1 MVMGELSQETQVVVI
16 GGGPGGYAAA
26 FRAADL
32 GLDVTLVEMEPR
44 CGGTCLL
51 RGCIPSKALLQTAE
65 IIWDAEE
72 AVRRGVHFDRPR
84 MDLDKLRDWK
94 NAIVAKLAVG
104 LDHLA
109 KKRGVQIL
117 NGRATFEDAHTLRLE
132 GSEVSHLKFRHA
144 IIAVGSEPMGLP
156 GVSPTL
162 KGRIMDSTGAL
173 NLEEIPQRL
182 LVVGGGYIGLELGCA
197 YAVFGSRVTLVH
209 RSKRILGGVDE
220 DLVRPLI
227 KRIGALF
234 EAVRLETDVAELR
247 EEADGVTA
255 VLRDPEGTTRERFD
269 RVLIAIGRIPRS
281 RSMGLEKAGIT
292 VDDAGFIPVDSQ
304 CRTSVAHIYAVGD
317 VAGQPMLAHKAMR
330 EGKVAAEA
338 IAGMPSAYDVQ
349 AIPAVVYTDPQI
361 AWAGLTENEARR
373 QNIAVK
379 IARFPWGASG
389 RALTMDAADGLTKI
403 LFDPDSGRLLGMGI
417 VGRGAETMI
426 AEGVLAIEMGASA
439 EDVALTVHAHPTLS
453 ETEGEAAEI
462 FLGSA
467 THLYVPRGAQGKG
480 APPL

>member
-1 MVMGELSQETQVVVI
+1 MVMGELSQETQVAVI

-65 IIWDAEE
+65 LIWDAAE
-72 AVRRGVHFDRPR
+72 AYHRGVRFEKPQL
-84 MDLDKLRDWK
+84 DLDKLRSWK
-94 NAIVAKLAVG
+94 DGIVQKLALG
-104 LDHLA
+104 LDNLA
-109 KKRGVQIL
+109 KKRSVQIL
-117 NGRATFEDAHTLRLE
+117 RARAFFEDAHTLRLE
-132 GSEVSHLKFRHA
+132 GSEITHLKFRHA
-144 IIAVGSEPMGLP
+144 VVAVGSEPMTLSGI
-156 GVSPTL
+156 SPSPQ
-162 KGRIMDSTGAL
+162 GRIMDSTGAL
-173 NLEEIPQRL
+173 ALQEIPKRL

-209 RSKRILGGVDE
+209 RGTNILGGVDE
-220 DLVRPLI
+220 DLVRPLA
-227 KRIGALF
+227 KRIGAVF
-234 EAVRLETDVAELR
+234 ESVRYETEVAELR
-247 EEADGVTA
+247 EEADAVEA
-255 VLRDPEGTTRERFD
+255 VLKGPAGTVRERFD
-269 RVLIAIGRIPRS
+269 RILIAIGRAPRS
-281 RSMGLEKAGIT
+281 RGIGLEHAG
-292 VDDAGFIPVDSQ
+292 VAVNEAGFIQVDDQ
-304 CRTSVAHIYAVGD
+304 RRTSVPHIYAVGD
-317 VAGQPMLAHKAMR
+317 VVGQPMLAHKAMR

-349 AIPAVVYTDPQI
+349 AVPAVVYTDPQI
-361 AWAGLTENEARR
+361 AWAGLTENEARQR
-373 QNIAVK
+373 NIPVK

-389 RALTMDAADGLTKI
+389 RALTMDAAEGLTKI

-453 ETEGEAAEI
+453 ETEGEAAEV

-467 THLYVPRGAQGKG
+467 THLYVPRRIQPKVR
-480 APPL
+480 LE

>member
-1 MVMGELSQETQVVVI
+1 MVMGELSQETQVAVI

-65 IIWDAEE
+65 IIWDAAE
-72 AVRRGVHFDRPR
+72 AARRGVHFDRPR
-84 MDLDKLRDWK
+84 MDLEKLRSWK
-94 NAIVAKLAVG
+94 DAVVAKLAVG

-117 NGRATFEDAHTLRLE
+117 RAQATFEDAHTLRLE
-132 GSEVSHLKFRHA
+132 GSELSHLKFRHA
-144 IIAVGSEPMGLP
+144 IIAVGSEPMELP
-156 GVSPTL
+156 GVSTTP

-173 NLEEIPQRL
+173 ALEEIPQRL

-209 RSKRILGGVDE
+209 RAKRILGGVDD
-220 DLVRPLI
+220 DLVRPLS

-234 EAVRLETDVAELR
+234 ETVRLETEVAELQ
-247 EEADGVTA
+247 EDVDGVTA
-255 VLRDPEGTTRERFD
+255 VLQGPEGTVRERFD

-281 RSMGLEKAGIT
+281 REMGLEKAGIA
-292 VDDAGFIPVDSQ
+292 VDDAGFIAVDSQ
-304 CRTSVAHIYAVGD
+304 RRTSVAHIYAVGD

-361 AWAGLTENEARR
+361 AWAGLTESEARR
-373 QNIAVK
+373 KNIPVK

-403 LFDPDSGRLLGMGI
+403 LCDPDSGRVLGMGI

-453 ETEGEAAEI
+453 ETEGEAAEV

-480 APPL
+480 APPW

>member
-1 MVMGELSQETQVVVI
+1 MVMGELSQETEVAVI

-32 GLDVTLVEMEPR
+32 GLEVTLVEAESR

-65 IIWDAEE
+65 IIWDAAE
-72 AVRRGVHFDRPR
+72 AARRGVLFDKPQL
-84 MDLDKLRDWK
+84 DLEKLRSWK
-94 NAIVAKLAVG
+94 DGIVQKLAAG
-104 LDHLA
+104 LEHLA
-109 KKRGVQIL
+109 TKRNIQIL
-117 NGRATFEDAHTLRLE
+117 RGRAFFENDHMLRLE
-132 GSEVSHLKFRHA
+132 DSEVTHLKFRRA
-144 IIAVGSEPMGLP
+144 VIAVGSDPISLP

-162 KGRIMDSTGAL
+162 EGRIMDSTGAL
-173 NLEEIPQRL
+173 ALKEIPQRL

-209 RSKRILGGVDE
+209 RGDRILGGVDD
-220 DLVRPLI
+220 DLVRPLA
-227 KRIGALF
+227 KRIGTLF
-234 EAVRLETDVAELR
+234 ESVRLETQVMELR
-247 EEADGVTA
+247 EEEDFVEA
-255 VLRDPEGTTRERFD
+255 VLQGPAGAVRERFD
-269 RVLIAIGRIPRS
+269 RVLIAIGRAPRS
-281 RSMGLEKAGIT
+281 RGIGLENT
-292 VDDAGFIPVDSQ
+292 SVVVDDGGFIAVDDQ
-304 CRTSVAHIYAVGD
+304 RRTSVPHIYAVGD

-338 IAGMPSAYDVQ
+338 VAGMPSAYDVQ
-349 AIPAVVYTDPQI
+349 AVPAVVYTDPQI
-361 AWAGLTENEARR
+361 AWAGLTENEALRK
-373 QNIAVK
+373 NIPVK

-389 RALTMDAADGLTKI
+389 RALTMGAADGLTKI

-453 ETEGEAAEI
+453 ETEGEAAEV

-467 THLYVPRGAQGKG
+467 THLYVPRVAEGKG
-480 APPL
+480 KHP

>member
-1 MVMGELSQETQVVVI
+1 MVMGELSQETQVAVI

-72 AVRRGVHFDRPR
+72 VAGRGVRFNKPQV
-84 MDLDKLRDWK
+84 DLEKLRTWK
-94 NAIVAKLAVG
+94 DGVVEKLASG

-109 KKRGVQIL
+109 KKRGVQVL
-117 NGRATFEDAHTLRLE
+117 RARAFFEDARTLRLE
-132 GSEVSHLKFRHA
+132 DSEVTHLTFRHA
-144 IIAVGSEPMGLP
+144 VIAVGSEPVKLP
-156 GVSPTL
+156 GVSTTPT
-162 KGRIMDSTGAL
+162 GRIMDSTGAL
-173 NLEEIPQRL
+173 ALEEIPRRL

-209 RSKRILGGVDE
+209 RAQRILGGVDD
-220 DLVRPLI
+220 DLVRPLA
-227 KRIGALF
+227 KRISALF
-234 EAVRLETDVAELR
+234 DSVRLETEVAELR
-247 EEADGVTA
+247 EDADGVKA
-255 VLRDPEGTTRERFD
+255 VLQGPEGTIGERFD
-269 RVLIAIGRIPRS
+269 RVLIAVGRIPRS
-281 RSMGLEKAGIT
+281 RTMGLENAGIA
-292 VDDAGFIPVDSQ
+292 VDDAGFIAVDSQ
-304 CRTSVAHIYAVGD
+304 RRTSVPHIYAVGD
-317 VAGQPMLAHKAMR
+317 VAGHPMLAHKAMR

-373 QNIAVK
+373 KNIPVK

-403 LFDPDSGRLLGMGI
+403 LCDPDSGRLLGMGI

-439 EDVALTVHAHPTLS
+439 EDMALTVHAHPTLS
-453 ETEGEAAEI
+453 ETEGEAAEV

-467 THLYVPRGAQGKG
+467 THLYVPRGVQSKTAT
-480 APPL
+480 PL

>member
-1 MVMGELSQETQVVVI
+1 MVMGELSQETQVAVI

-65 IIWDAEE
+65 IIWDAAE
-72 AVRRGVHFDRPR
+72 ASGRGVVFDKPQV
-84 MDLDKLRDWK
+84 DLEKLRTWK
-94 NAIVAKLAVG
+94 DGIVEKLASG

-109 KKRGVQIL
+109 KKRGVQVL
-117 NGRATFEDAHTLRLE
+117 RARAFFEDAHTLRLE
-132 GSEVSHLKFRHA
+132 DSEVTHLTFRHA
-144 IIAVGSEPMGLP
+144 VIAVGSEPVKLP
-156 GVSPTL
+156 GVSTTPT
-162 KGRIMDSTGAL
+162 GRIMDSTGAL
-173 NLEEIPQRL
+173 ALEEIPQRL

-197 YAVFGSRVTLVH
+197 YAVFGSRVALVH
-209 RSKRILGGVDE
+209 RAGRILGGVDD
-220 DLVRPLI
+220 DLVRPLA
-227 KRIGALF
+227 KRISTVF
-234 EAVRLETDVAELR
+234 EAMRLETEVAELR
-247 EEADGVTA
+247 EDADGVKA
-255 VLRDPEGTTRERFD
+255 VLRGPEGTIEERFD
-269 RVLIAIGRIPRS
+269 RVLIAVGRIPRS
-281 RSMGLEKAGIT
+281 RTIGLENAGIA
-292 VDDAGFIPVDSQ
+292 VDDAGFIAVDSQ
-304 CRTSVAHIYAVGD
+304 RRTSVPHIYAVGD
-317 VAGQPMLAHKAMR
+317 VAGHPMLAHKAMR

-373 QNIAVK
+373 KNIPVK

-389 RALTMDAADGLTKI
+389 RALTMDAAEGLTKI
-403 LFDPDSGRLLGMGI
+403 LCDPDSGRLLGMGI
-417 VGRGAETMI
+417 VGRGAESMI

-439 EDVALTVHAHPTLS
+439 EDMALTVHAHPTLS
-453 ETEGEAAEI
+453 ETEGEAAEV

-467 THLYVPRGAQGKG
+467 THLYVPRGAQSKT
-480 APPL
+480 ATPL